1 MLHHFTAHL
10 LWSVTYNNRISA
22 GTCSTESVV
31 AWNEGVAARRG
42 VAWREARP
50 GPCFATFLAPA
61 IEHSEWATLSDQDQE
76 REIRGRDS
84 SLCFSRRTGNKVIQ
98 SSVTMLDQFL
108 LLTVFGESESLQN
121 SFWISLCSQTVNIFC
136 LVSFQYKHNN
146 NNSEI
151 KKYIQALLVVHKGTG
166 REQLEIYGIKNYI
179 IIRTKKSYGFTLF

>member
-10 LWSVTYNNRISA
+10 LRSVTYNNRISA
-22 GTCSTESVV
+22 ATCSTESVV
-31 AWNEGVAARRG
+31 AWNGVAARRG

-84 SLCFSRRTGNKVIQ
+84 SLRFSRCTGKKVIQ

-108 LLTVFGESESLQN
+108 LLTVFGESEILQN
-121 SFWISLCSQTVNIFC
+121 SFWISLCSQTVNIFAWFYFSINIIITTVK
-136 LVSFQYKHNN
+136 L
-146 NNSEI
+146 
-151 KKYIQALLVVHKGTG
+151 KKYIDPTCRPQRYSKRAVRNL
-166 REQLEIYGIKNYI
+166 RYQNYI
-179 IIRTKKSYGFTLF
+179 IIRTKSYGFTLF